1 MLIYNQSKGIK
12 RMKPVLLSQTKLFT
26 LENFFRAAFSTR
38 KRALR
43 SILSLL
49 AATILLLAGCSGSG
63 NSADEQGIQ
72 IAVTVPPQAWLV
84 RRIAGDLVKVQ
95 TMVGAG
101 SDPHNYEPTPAQ
113 MVALADTDIY
123 FTVGIEFEEAWMPK
137 LSNSNRS
144 MKVIPSDTGVQRIVS
159 EHSHA
164 DEDGDEHAESEHAEE
179 GTDPHI
185 WYSPKRMAIM
195 AENIG
200 RELIKFDPQN
210 KAVYEANLEKL
221 LAEINQLESETANK
235 LGSVQRKHFVILHP
249 TLGYLA
255 ADYGLVQIAV
265 ESEGQEPGPEAMAHL
280 IETAKNN
287 GVKAVFYQKGN
298 SIKIVESIAGQI
310 GASQLTEID
319 SMPEDWPKGL
329 MQAVDGLV
337 EALN

>member
-1 MLIYNQSKGIK
+1 MLIYNQAEDIK
-12 RMKPVLLSQTKLFT
+12 RMELILISQTILFA
-26 LENFFRAAFSTR
+26 LNKIYRAVFLTR
-38 KRALR
+38 KRLSP
-43 SILSLL
+43 SIPLVLMAVMFLL
-49 AATILLLAGCSGSG
+49 VGCSGLA
-63 NSADEQGIQ
+63 NPTDKQGIQ
-72 IAVTVPPQAWLV
+72 ITVTVPPQAWLV
-84 RRIAGDLVKVQ
+84 RQIAGDLVEVQ
-95 TMVGAG
+95 TMVGSG

-137 LSNSNRS
+137 LSNSNRV
-144 MKVIPSDTGVQRIVS
+144 MKVIPSDTGVQRIAS

-164 DEDGDEHAESEHAEE
+164 EGDGDEHTESEHAEE

-185 WYSPKRMAIM
+185 WYSPKRMAMM

-235 LGSVQRKHFVILHP
+235 LGSVQRRHFVILHP

-287 GVKAVFYQKGN
+287 GVTAVFYQKGN
-298 SIKIVESIAGQI
+298 SMKVVESIAGQI

>member
-1 MLIYNQSKGIK
+1 MKFTFRKSLSYIALILVMLFSACSPQA
-12 RMKPVLLSQTKLFT
+12 KPVT
-26 LENFFRAAFSTR
+26 LEEDAQKMQVTV
-38 KRALR
+38 
-43 SILSLL
+43 SIL
-49 AATILLLAGCSGSG
+49 
-63 NSADEQGIQ
+63 
-72 IAVTVPPQAWLV
+72 PQKWFV
-84 RRIAGDLVKVQ
+84 DRIAGDLVITQ
-95 TMVGAG
+95 NLVGSG
-101 SDPHNYEPTPAQ
+101 DNPHTYEPTPGQ
-113 MVALADTDIY
+113 MALLEKSDLY
-123 FTVGIEFEEAWMPK
+123 FTIGIEFEEAWMPK

-221 LAEINQLESETANK
+221 LAEINQLESETASK

-287 GVKAVFYQKGN
+287 GVKAIFYQKGN